1 MERNMT
7 WREQRELQR
16 SEAMDRAGNRARAWL
31 FVGAL
36 VAVTLIEALMG
47 AAK

>member
-7 WREQRELQR
+7 WREQRQLEQ
-16 SEAMDRAGNRARAWL
+16 SEALDRAAHRARAWL
-31 FVGAL
+31 FIGAL
-36 VAVTLIEALMG
+36 IAVTLIEALSG